1 MKKLFK
7 HALAIILI
15 LGLASCEKRSKDD
28 ILLTPA
34 GLEQALL
41 EIYDIIPMDPFNTRD
56 QHTML
61 ATYSK
66 GNDYTVNVNGFWD
79 YAKIGRI
86 NRFIAKLDEA
96 VGAAVI
102 DEQTRDRMLGEAVFA
117 RAYCYF
123 AMVRRYGG
131 VPIVTEPFSGK
142 RVDESTLGPRSTE
155 KQTWD
160 FVISEL
166 DNAAQLLPDEPSGG
180 KFRASRWAALGLQ
193 SRVALYAGSLSKYWA
208 KDPIPSSYNA
218 VSEKLTYME
227 SSYADAYFAKCIEAC
242 EKIMNSGKFSLYGGA
257 TASVAKA
264 KENLTKLFLDRRDEE
279 FIFGKSYN
287 TGLVVDADNGF
298 DLMNSPNQKH
308 GNGTGSGW
316 GNYSVTSDFVDLFDN
331 YNASGGRDDGTVR
344 TRHDGRED
352 IYFAR
357 ISDEASTFD
366 KSVDFVKYN
375 HPQDPFLRKD
385 ARFHAWVLYP
395 GAEFRGVTIVAQ
407 GGYVLPDGKVEFYQA
422 NHVTISG
429 VTYYELGNDTPDGM
443 SAFFDIGSKG
453 TYNHS
458 SYWST
463 SFGIRKFLDPETA
476 PYKSGNPWYD
486 IRYAEILLNYAEAFA
501 ESGKGNAATAK
512 KALNDIRHRAAFTD
526 DVMPTLENVSH
537 ERQVEFAFEGH
548 ESYTLWRHRAY
559 LGTSPDRQYRKHTLV
574 PMLDLRGILPG
585 YIFPRANAYW
595 SDVQNAPDGVG
606 INVLDYYGPIPNIAK
621 NHLTGNPCQE

>member
-7 HALAIILI
+7 HALAILLI

-28 ILLTPA
+28 ILLTPD
-34 GLEQALL
+34 GLEKALM

-131 VPIVTEPFSGK
+131 VPIVTEPLSGK
-142 RVDESTLGPRSTE
+142 RVDESNIGPRSTE

-208 KDPIPSSYNA
+208 KAPIPSSYKA

-395 GAEFRGVTIVAQ
+395 GADFRGVTIVAQ
-407 GGYVLPDGKVEFYQA
+407 GGYLLPDGKVEFYQA

-429 VTYYELGNDTPDGM
+429 VNYYELGNDTPDGM
-443 SAFFDIGSKG
+443 SAFFDRQQGNVQPLLLLEYIVRYQEVPGSRDGSVQIRQSLVRHPLCGDPAELCRGLCRERKG
-453 TYNHS
+453 QCRH
-458 SYWST
+458 
-463 SFGIRKFLDPETA
+463 GEEGPERHPSPGRIHRRRHA
-476 PYKSGNPWYD
+476 H
-486 IRYAEILLNYAEAFA
+486 A
-501 ESGKGNAATAK
+501 GKC
-512 KALNDIRHRAAFTD
+512 
-526 DVMPTLENVSH
+526 
-537 ERQVEFAFEGH
+537 
-548 ESYTLWRHRAY
+548 
-559 LGTSPDRQYRKHTLV
+559 
-574 PMLDLRGILPG
+574 
-585 YIFPRANAYW
+585 FP
-595 SDVQNAPDGVG
+595 
-606 INVLDYYGPIPNIAK
+606 
-621 NHLTGNPCQE
+621 